1 MVNDSFVSLACAG
14 LIGLGFGLFLTFA
27 GYRFFLML
35 LPIWGFVFGF
45 GLGAQTVQALLGD
58 AFLATVTSW
67 VVAFVVGALFA
78 VFSYLFYMA
87 AVVVISGSLGYSLA
101 VGLLGW
107 IGMDLNLIVWLIGII
122 AAVALAVITVVF
134 NLQKWV
140 IIIATSLLGAG
151 VIFGTFLFMFS
162 PAASFLENPVRT
174 ALDQSALLL
183 VLYLVL
189 AVLGILAQY
198 RSTTTYVIEEY
209 SRWE

>member
-140 IIIATSLLGAG
+140 IIIATSVLGAG